1 LFIRDIRVENLYG
14 REKKMKSFFRSF
26 LNQFRSLNKPARLFL
41 LALFLDGLL
50 FSGWNLFFNLYIID
64 AGYSRDFLGLI
75 NAAPSLS
82 ALLLGVPM
90 GLLSDRMGRKPA
102 MMVGFVLANIAIISM
117 ILVHVEGWMLV
128 LALIWGAAGQLYFLS
143 QAPFM
148 MRTSDDK
155 SRDMLFS
162 LSFGM
167 FPLAST
173 LGNFLAGYLPGALTR
188 WFGLTTSVSAYQ
200 AVLLFCT
207 FTSFLVLVPI
217 AFIREPKS
225 VGVEKRVE
233 SKESKPS
240 VWKTLLRPM
249 TLKLSLPNLAIGFG
263 AATLVPYLN
272 VFFSERF
279 HLSDSALGL
288 LFSVGS
294 LATGVGCLI
303 GPRLVGNLGG
313 KVRTITLGQGVSLV
327 FLLMVGFSP
336 WPWLAILGFILRGA
350 LMNMVSPLFDAFA
363 MEQSHESE
371 HGAVNSIRYLA
382 WNVGWTVGPYVSGLV
397 QQRWGFTPLFIN
409 TAIMY
414 GIGISLTWIFFRPKA
429 APDPLPAP
437 VIEDV
442 SS

>member
-1 LFIRDIRVENLYG
+1 
-14 REKKMKSFFRSF
+14 M
-26 LNQFRSLNKPARLFL
+26 
-41 LALFLDGLL
+41 ALFLDGLL
-50 FSGWNLFFNLYIID
+50 FSGWSLFFNLYIIS
-64 AGYSRDFLGLI
+64 AGYSRDFLGLV

-90 GLLSDRMGRKPA
+90 GLLSDRMGRKSA
-102 MMVGFVLANIAIISM
+102 MIVGFILANFAVIGM
-117 ILVHVEGWMLV
+117 VLVHVEIWMLV
-128 LALIWGAAGQLYFLS
+128 LGLLWGVAGQLYFLS

-148 MRTSDDK
+148 MKTSDDK

-167 FPLAST
+167 IPLANT
-173 LGNFLAGYLPGALTR
+173 LGNFLAGYLPGAMSRL
-188 WFGLTTSVSAYQ
+188 FGLTTQASAYRM
-200 AVLLFCT
+200 VLLFSVLA
-207 FTSFLVLVPI
+207 SFLVLVPI

-225 VGVEKRVE
+225 AVEESRVKAQE
-233 SKESKPS
+233 PKPS
-240 VWKTLLRPM
+240 IWKTLLRPL

-279 HLSDSALGL
+279 HLSDASLGI
-288 LFSVGS
+288 LFGVGS
-294 LATGVGCLI
+294 LATGLGCII
-303 GPRLVGNLGG
+303 GPRLIGNLGG
-313 KVRTITLGQGVSLV
+313 KVRTITIGQSVSLV

-336 WPWLAILGFILRGA
+336 WPWLAVIGFIVRGA

-363 MEQSHESE
+363 LEQSHENE
-371 HGAVNSIRYLA
+371 HGAVTSIRNLA

-414 GIGISLTWIFFRPKA
+414 GIGISLTWIFFRPR
-429 APDPLPAP
+429 PAP
-437 VIEDV
+437 APAIAPI
-442 SS
+442 

>member
-1 LFIRDIRVENLYG
+1 
-14 REKKMKSFFRSF
+14 MKTLFRSI
-26 LNQFRSLNKPARLFL
+26 LNPIRTLNRPARLFL

-50 FSGWNLFFNLYIID
+50 FSGWSLFFNLYIID

-102 MMVGFVLANIAIISM
+102 MIVGFILSNIAIIGM
-117 ILVHVEGWMLV
+117 VLVHVESAMLV
-128 LALIWGAAGQLYFLS
+128 LALLWGAVGQLYFLS

-148 MRTSDDK
+148 MKTSDDK

-167 FPLAST
+167 FPLVST
-173 LGNFLAGYLPGALTR
+173 LGNFLAGYLPGAMSRL
-188 WFGLTTSVSAYQ
+188 FGLTTEASAYRM
-200 AVLLFCT
+200 VLLFSAII
-207 FTSFLVLVPI
+207 SFLVLVPI

-225 VGVEKRVE
+225 AGEERRVKA
-233 SKESKPS
+233 KEPKPS
-240 VWKTLLRPM
+240 IWKTLLRPL

-279 HLSDSALGL
+279 HMSDAALGI
-288 LFSVGS
+288 LFGVGS
-294 LATGVGCLI
+294 LATGLGCII
-303 GPRLVGNLGG
+303 GPRLIGNLGG
-313 KVRTITLGQGVSLV
+313 KVRTITLGQSVSLL

-336 WPWLAILGFILRGA
+336 WPWLAVVGFVVRGA

-363 MEQSHESE
+363 LEQSHESE
-371 HGAVNSIRYLA
+371 HGTVTSIRNLA
-382 WNVGWTVGPYVSGLV
+382 WNVGWTIGPYISGLV

-414 GIGISLTWIFFRPKA
+414 GIGITLTWIFFHPKP
-429 APDPLPAP
+429 APDPGFAP
-437 VIEDV
+437 G
-442 SS
+442 